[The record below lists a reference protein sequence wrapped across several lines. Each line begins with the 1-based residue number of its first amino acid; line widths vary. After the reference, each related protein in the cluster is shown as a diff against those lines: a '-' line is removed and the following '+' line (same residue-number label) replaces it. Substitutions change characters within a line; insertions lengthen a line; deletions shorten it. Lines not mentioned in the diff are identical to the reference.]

1 MLSPK
6 LSVLDMSVGG
16 RADLRMVDSS
26 RIGWL
31 VVLTINLTRSRLT
44 WEASH

>member
-6 LSVLDMSVGG
+6 LSVLEESVGG

-31 VVLTINLTRSRLT
+31 VGVAIAMVSVNY
-44 WEASH
+44 

>member
-6 LSVLDMSVGG
+6 LSVLEESVGR

-31 VVLTINLTRSRLT
+31 VGMAIVMVSVNY
-44 WEASH
+44 

>member
-6 LSVLDMSVGG
+6 LSVLEESVDR

-31 VVLTINLTRSRLT
+31 VGVAIVVVSVNY
-44 WEASH
+44 

>member
-6 LSVLDMSVGG
+6 LSVLDESVGG

-26 RIGWL
+26 KIGWL
-31 VVLTINLTRSRLT
+31 VGVVTAMVSVNY
-44 WEASH
+44 